1 MNPNFRYDITKQ
13 ETLKK
18 AEMSNR
24 TADIISFVTLLQE
37 ARGAVI
43 GLELGKKEEKCLKAL
58 EFVMREVSFELSTS
72 ILCNLCETH
81 EKKI

>member
-37 ARGAVI
+37 ARGAVM

-58 EFVMREVSFELSTS
+58 EYVMREVSFELSTS
-72 ILCNLCETH
+72 ILCNLCETD

>member
-18 AEMSNR
+18 AEMSNH

-37 ARGAVI
+37 ARGAVM
-43 GLELGKKEEKCLKAL
+43 GLELGIKEEKCLKAI
-58 EFVMREVSFELSTS
+58 EYVMREVSFELSQS
-72 ILCNLCETH
+72 IICNLCETN

>member
-37 ARGAVI
+37 ARGAVM
-43 GLELGKKEEKCLKAL
+43 GLELGNKEEKCLKAL
-58 EFVMREVSFELSTS
+58 EYVMREVSFELSQS
-72 ILCNLCETH
+72 IICNLCETN
-81 EKKI
+81 ERKI